1 MDFASLRRII
11 GKSVLVV
18 LGLGFTFLW
27 LAAHAVWAMASFM
40 GNMMMNDSGRMP
52 NSAHNFIVFG
62 CLFGQGIAALA
73 GIPGGLAFFLSE
85 IRRPLLKWFGGLFL
99 LGALIQ
105 IALLAIGLFGY
116 L

>member
-1 MDFASLRRII
+1 MDLASLRHII

-18 LGLGFTFLW
+18 LGLGFTILW
-27 LAAHAVWAMASFM
+27 LAAHAVWAMGSFM
-40 GNMMMNDSGRMP
+40 GNAMMNDSGRMP
-52 NSAHNFIVFG
+52 NSAHVFIIFG

-105 IALLAIGLFGY
+105 IALLAHV
-116 L
+116 

>member
-1 MDFASLRRII
+1 
-11 GKSVLVV
+11 
-18 LGLGFTFLW
+18 
-27 LAAHAVWAMASFM
+27 MASFM

-85 IRRPLLKWFGGLFL
+85 IRRPLLKWFRGLFL